1 MKLDSLSV
9 PKLIQFGPN
18 GLIDSFNFHTVVY
31 DDIVINRNTLSPI
44 LDDQCF
50 QILHL
55 HDIAHS
61 RISMLR
67 ARPSA
72 DHELDYSWYR
82 PNHFLL
88 NTCSA
93 TFGQSALHHFTYD
106 LLRTRFQLCP
116 TGIHGEFWI
125 FRDFVGR

>member
-61 RISMLR
+61 RIPKFVPDR
-67 ARPSA
+67 
-72 DHELDYSWYR
+72 
-82 PNHFLL
+82 LL
-88 NTCSA
+88 TTNLITA
-93 TFGQSALHHFTYD
+93 GTA
-106 LLRTRFQLCP
+106 P
-116 TGIHGEFWI
+116 TI
-125 FRDFVGR
+125 FC